1 MIWSHVKCT
10 ISAAEEGI
18 VDGRWARTEAERPV
32 SRFCYSQRLWSL
44 K

>member
-10 ISAAEEGI
+10 TLAAEEGK
-18 VDGRWARTEAERPV
+18 VDHRWARTEAERPV
-32 SRFCYSQRLWSL
+32 SRFCYSQRHWSL